1 MNGKGVRPIPD
12 ATAHVVHERSACA
25 PDTIEE
31 NINQVAVHTDEGTN
45 QLVDASK
52 YQVRQ
57 RLCVFVAG
65 TATLANAVTVG
76 L

>member
-1 MNGKGVRPIPD
+1 MNGRSVRPTPD
-12 ATAHVVHERSACA
+12 ANAHLAHATACA
-25 PDTIEE
+25 LDTIEE

-52 YQVRQ
+52 YQVR
-57 RLCVFVAG
+57 RRRGVLAAG
-65 TATLANAVTVG
+65 TTAPTNAVAAG